1 MYDKT
6 DLSKIEARCRQL
18 LNSPYLRRS
27 VPEELKNLRTVLETV
42 VLLVREDVPSL
53 LSEIRQ
59 LRSANKK
66 LEEEL
71 RVTHSGTVPVP
82 VANGST
88 DNQN

>member
-1 MYDKT
+1 MP
-6 DLSKIEARCRQL
+6 S
-18 LNSPYLRRS
+18 SPPYLRRS

-71 RVTHSGTVPVP
+71 RVINSNTIPVSA
-82 VANGST
+82 ANGST